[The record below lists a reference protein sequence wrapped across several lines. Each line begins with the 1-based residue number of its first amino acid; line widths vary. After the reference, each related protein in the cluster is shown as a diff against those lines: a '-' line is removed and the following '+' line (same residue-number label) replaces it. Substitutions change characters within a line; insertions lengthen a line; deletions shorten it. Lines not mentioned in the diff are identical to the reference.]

1 MSMSA
6 ISYTAEEWLNLD
18 FRTNQSQIVAGT
30 PEQPI
35 IRVGTKNVIEAPEK
49 SFKTTFMLRFAL
61 GLSSGKTVYPL
72 LPVPKK
78 RKVLYLHGE
87 LAPAEIQERT
97 RAASAGLF
105 RPLDNLVECR
115 DISMHF
121 MQSPGREAITEAI
134 SKHQPDSVV
143 FDPWQAFIPGEDEN
157 QFKDVSE
164 ALHFIDG
171 LIDKFKITV
180 FLVTHVG
187 KDHKRGTRGSSCI
200 AGWRDTLIKL
210 ERAKKS
216 GTLKVTVDPRWAA
229 PLEPFHL
236 KFDKGTL
243 WPMEHFTGHTER
255 IRHYVEQQGGS
266 VNKQAIQD
274 ALQFSSV
281 EAFRKALER
290 AEKAGAIVR
299 NGELVTLTGLEKP
312 NGQPHRVGVCPS
324 VSDALDKLSPP
335 TGTSTDTRVCA

>member
-1 MSMSA
+1 MSKSA
-6 ISYTAEEWLNLD
+6 ISHTAEEWLALD
-18 FRTNQSQIVAGT
+18 FLTDQSQIVAGT
-30 PEQPI
+30 PEQAI

-49 SFKTTFMLRFAL
+49 SFKTTFMLRFML
-61 GLSSGKTVYPL
+61 GLSCGKTVYPL
-72 LPVPKK
+72 LPVPTK

-97 RAASAGLF
+97 RAASAGLL

-121 MQSPGREAITEAI
+121 KQPTGREAITEAI
-134 SKHQPDSVV
+134 SKHQPNDVV
-143 FDPWQAFIPGEDEN
+143 FDPWQAFITGEDEN

-187 KDHKRGTRGSSCI
+187 KDRSRGTRGSSCI

-210 ERAKKS
+210 TREKNN
-216 GTLKVTVDPRWAA
+216 TIKVTVDPRWAA
-229 PLEPFHL
+229 PLAPFHL
-236 KFDKGTL
+236 KFDNGTL
-243 WPMEHFTGHTER
+243 WPAEHLTGQTAQ
-255 IRHYVEQQGGS
+255 IRQYVEQQGGRAA
-266 VNKQAIQD
+266 KQAIRD
-274 ALQFSSV
+274 AIAFATP

-290 AEKAGAIVR
+290 AEKAGAIIR
-299 NGELVTLTGLEKP
+299 DGDYVTLDGQKKP

-324 VSDALDKLSPP
+324 VAGTSDKLSP
-335 TGTSTDTRVCA
+335 TIRAVLN